1 MLENEGE
8 ESPSTYFAEHQQPRN
23 VLISS
28 YLQIIEDHPKLDIS
42 CASGHQLI
50 DLLRLTARSFA
61 NCLLKNT
68 AARLS
73 SVKHPSTTRKI
84 TKLNNY

>member
-1 MLENEGE
+1 MQKTLKK
-8 ESPSTYFAEHQQPRN
+8 SQHPRN

-50 DLLRLTARSFA
+50 DLLRLAARSFA
-61 NCLLKNT
+61 NCLLKNP

-73 SVKHPSTTRKI
+73 SVKHPSTTRKL